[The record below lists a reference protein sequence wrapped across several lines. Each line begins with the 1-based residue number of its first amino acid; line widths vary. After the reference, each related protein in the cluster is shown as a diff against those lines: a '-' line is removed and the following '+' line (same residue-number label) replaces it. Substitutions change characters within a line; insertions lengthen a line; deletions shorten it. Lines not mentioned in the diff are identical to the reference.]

1 MENFHGC
8 IRSFSNT
15 LVTIQFVILHAGGN
29 DARKTRWHCQISPQ
43 IFLEFDPDWS
53 NLHTAL
59 PIAVICVWKQSSW
72 LILHWSLANYILWHC
87 DRMLQEP
94 RHGKKVIHPLY
105 FYSLCF
111 LPIQIKSKYY
121 PWALLLL
128 FSAFFGFQIDLFVGI
143 GVGYLN
149 VYNVLAKLQLSS
161 PKAKLWENKLPFK
174 KFNQR
179 SGMSF
184 IFNAF

>member
-1 MENFHGC
+1 MIEC
-8 IRSFSNT
+8 YKSP
-15 LVTIQFVILHAGGN
+15 
-29 DARKTRWHCQISPQ
+29 DMAR
-43 IFLEFDPDWS
+43 
-53 NLHTAL
+53 
-59 PIAVICVWKQSSW
+59 
-72 LILHWSLANYILWHC
+72 
-87 DRMLQEP
+87 
-94 RHGKKVIHPLY
+94 
-105 FYSLCF
+105 SLCF

-179 SGMSF
+179 SDF
-184 IFNAF
+184 IAADGNSGLPTFIRTAPPM